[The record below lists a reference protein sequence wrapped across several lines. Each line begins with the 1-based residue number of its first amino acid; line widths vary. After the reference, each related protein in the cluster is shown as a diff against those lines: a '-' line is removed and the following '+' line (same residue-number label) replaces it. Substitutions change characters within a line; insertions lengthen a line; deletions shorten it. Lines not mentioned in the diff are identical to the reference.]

1 MKIALLTDSHAG
13 VRNDSL
19 AFHDYMKRFY
29 DDVFFKYL
37 DTNGIRSVVHCG
49 DIIDRRKYINI
60 NTAYRLRKD
69 LIEPAINRNID
80 WHQCLGNHDTYHKNT
95 NDL

>member
-29 DDVFFKYL
+29 DDIFFKYL
-37 DTNGIRSVVHCG
+37 GDNDIKTVVHCG
-49 DIIDRRKYINI
+49 DIIEIGR
-60 NTAYRLRKD
+60 A
-69 LIEPAINRNID
+69 
-80 WHQCLGNHDTYHKNT
+80 HV
-95 NDL
+95 